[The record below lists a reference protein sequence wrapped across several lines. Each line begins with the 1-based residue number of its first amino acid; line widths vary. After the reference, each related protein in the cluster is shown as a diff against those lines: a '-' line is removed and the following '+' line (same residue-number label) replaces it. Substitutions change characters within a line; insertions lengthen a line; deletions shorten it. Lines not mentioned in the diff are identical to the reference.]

1 MEIKSITFRA
11 NSENYRIVLNAPIVG
26 SSYDELRSKARKE
39 VEQYMLKNSIPGPY
53 RLCFLNNLF

>member
-26 SSYDELRSKARKE
+26 SSHDELRAKAKKR
-39 VEQYMLKNSIPGPY
+39 
-53 RLCFLNNLF
+53 

>member
-26 SSYDELRSKARKE
+26 LSYDELRSKARKE
-39 VEQYMLKNSIPGPY
+39 VEQYMLNNSIPGPY
-53 RLCFLNNLF
+53 RLCFL